1 MTAEGIEQEKEHGQA
16 HTDSE
21 ETLSTSDREEGKELP
36 FAESRE
42 EQGQGREQAVTPSGL
57 EGQPSDDRIV
67 EFAPGDPANPF
78 NYSRGRKWFLTS
90 IVTCS
95 ILSITLTSS
104 AYSSTSAQVM
114 AEFGASPEVAALGV
128 SLFVLGF
135 AVGPALWAPLSELYG
150 RRILY
155 IITHGVVVAFV
166 AASAGCRS
174 MASLLVFRFLA
185 GTFGASTMTNSG
197 GVVADLF
204 PPSERG
210 LAMTIFSGA
219 PFLGPVLG
227 PVIGGFVTMTVG
239 WRWVHAVC
247 CVFVAVAWI
256 AGSLFLPET
265 YGPVI
270 LQRKARALTRET
282 GQKHVTILE
291 AQTKG
296 VSPAAVFS
304 RTLKRPWILLFLE
317 PIVLISSIYLAILYG
332 IIYMFLGAF
341 PFVYQNVRGWNE
353 GIGGLAFVGLSVGM
367 LIGLVYCLAD
377 NRRYRKLGKKA
388 TPESRLPPAI
398 VGALALPVSMFAFAW
413 TNGPDIHWSAS
424 IILSAPFGFGC
435 VPVFLGVLNY
445 IVDAYTMYAASAIA
459 AGVILRSLFATAFPL
474 FVRRMYVDLGIHWA
488 SSIPAFLTVVCTP
501 FPFLAYKYGAAIR
514 MKCKYAH
521 EAAVSL
527 TKMRAADPSSSSDEG
542 DAGAAR
548 AESGRD

>member
-1 MTAEGIEQEKEHGQA
+1 MAGEEIEQKREHEQAQTPSGQ
-16 HTDSE
+16 
-21 ETLSTSDREEGKELP
+21 TLAASTPEEGKCLP
-36 FAESRE
+36 STSNRVGHGQNQ
-42 EQGQGREQAVTPSGL
+42 EQVTSSGL
-57 EGQPSDDRIV
+57 ESQPSDPRIV
-67 EFAPGDPANPF
+67 EFAPDDPTNPL

-90 IVTCS
+90 IVTGS

-104 AYSSTSAQVM
+104 AYSSTSSQVM
-114 AEFGASPEVAALGV
+114 DEFGASAEVAILGV

-150 RRILY
+150 RRILF

-166 AASAGCRS
+166 AASAGCKS

-204 PPSERG
+204 PPAERG

-227 PVIGGFVTMTVG
+227 PVIGGFITITVG

-247 CVFVAVAWI
+247 SIFVAVVWI
-256 AGSLFLPET
+256 SGSFLLPET

-270 LQRKARALTRET
+270 LQKKARALTRET
-282 GQKHVTILE
+282 GHKHITILE
-291 AQTKG
+291 AQTKS
-296 VSPAAVFS
+296 VSPAEIFS
-304 RTLKRPWILLFLE
+304 RTLKRPWILLFFE

-341 PFVYQNVRGWNE
+341 PFVYQNVRGWNA
-353 GIGGLAFVGLSVGM
+353 GIGGLAFLGLSVGM
-367 LIGLVYCLAD
+367 LIGLIYCLMD
-377 NRRYRKLGKKA
+377 NRRYKKLGKHA

-398 VGALALPVSMFAFAW
+398 LGALTLPASMFAFAW
-413 TNGPDIHWSAS
+413 TNGPNIHWSAS

-445 IVDAYTMYAASAIA
+445 IVDAYTIYAASAIA
-459 AGVILRSLFATAFPL
+459 AGVMLRSLFATAFPL
-474 FVRRMYVDLGIHWA
+474 FVQRMYLDLGIHWA
-488 SSIPAFLTVVCTP
+488 SSIPAFLTVACMP
-501 FPFLAYKYGAAIR
+501 FPFVAYKYGATIR

-521 EAAVSL
+521 EAAVAL
-527 TKMRAADPSSSSDEG
+527 AKIRAADPSSSADETDPEG
-542 DAGAAR
+542 TR
-548 AESGRD
+548 TEV